1 MLPQITLIDCI
12 SSGKFKVPIITNT
25 TPLNMLEN
33 NIDISKAPL
42 IRLIFILRLFS
53 SYNSNYLLLLFLCN
67 MTIAT
72 ISIMIIIGICLTRK
86 LYVPLYRYL
95 SYLDTLFSSSCM
107 YDNKCSFL
115 CETVSE
121 PNNSDN
127 LTAAQVRIN
136 KNIPSYFQPAK
147 NKHHTYNFYFPIIKI
162 YAEPYSCQFKQNY
175 PKYLLSVLNL
185 YFLQFLILSKIIL

>member
-12 SSGKFKVPIITNT
+12 SSGKLKVPIITNT

-42 IRLIFILRLFS
+42 IRLIFFILRLFS

-86 LYVPLYRYL
+86 LYDPLYRYL
-95 SYLDTLFSSSCM
+95 SYLNTLFSSSCM

-115 CETVSE
+115 CETVSR

-127 LTAAQVRIN
+127 LTATLKSELIKIFHPIFSPQRIN
-136 KNIPSYFQPAK
+136 
-147 NKHHTYNFYFPIIKI
+147 TTPITFI
-162 YAEPYSCQFKQNY
+162 SQ
-175 PKYLLSVLNL
+175 
-185 YFLQFLILSKIIL
+185 

>member
-42 IRLIFILRLFS
+42 IRLIFFILRLFS

-72 ISIMIIIGICLTRK
+72 ISIMIIIGICLC
-86 LYVPLYRYL
+86 
-95 SYLDTLFSSSCM
+95 LFEYGILVLWKKSTFFEK
-107 YDNKCSFL
+107 DK
-115 CETVSE
+115 
-121 PNNSDN
+121 
-127 LTAAQVRIN
+127 
-136 KNIPSYFQPAK
+136 
-147 NKHHTYNFYFPIIKI
+147 
-162 YAEPYSCQFKQNY
+162 
-175 PKYLLSVLNL
+175 PKYVRTNKAKSH
-185 YFLQFLILSKIIL
+185 KKKKWKKGRKGKDKRK

>member
-25 TPLNMLEN
+25 TPLNMLDN

-42 IRLIFILRLFS
+42 IRLIFFILRLFS

-72 ISIMIIIGICLTRK
+72 ISIMIITVICLIRK
-86 LYVPLYRYL
+86 LYDPLYRYL
-95 SYLDTLFSSSCM
+95 SYLDTLFSSSYM

-115 CETVSE
+115 CETVSI

-127 LTAAQVRIN
+127 LTATLKSELIKIFHPIFSPQRIN
-136 KNIPSYFQPAK
+136 
-147 NKHHTYNFYFPIIKI
+147 TTPITFI
-162 YAEPYSCQFKQNY
+162 SQ
-175 PKYLLSVLNL
+175 
-185 YFLQFLILSKIIL
+185 

>member
-1 MLPQITLIDCI
+1 
-12 SSGKFKVPIITNT
+12 
-25 TPLNMLEN
+25 MLEN

-42 IRLIFILRLFS
+42 IRLIFFIFRLFS

-115 CETVSE
+115 CETVSR

-127 LTAAQVRIN
+127 LTATLKSELIKIFHPIFSPQRIN
-136 KNIPSYFQPAK
+136 TTPITLFPNNKNLCRTI
-147 NKHHTYNFYFPIIKI
+147 
-162 YAEPYSCQFKQNY
+162 
-175 PKYLLSVLNL
+175 LLSV
-185 YFLQFLILSKIIL
+185 QTKLSKISSFCSESVFSPVPYTFEDYTLKYTPNHNQADLYVQSFPLP

>member
-42 IRLIFILRLFS
+42 IRLIFFILRLFS

-86 LYVPLYRYL
+86 LYGPLYRYL
-95 SYLDTLFSSSCM
+95 SYLDTLFSSSYM

-115 CETVSE
+115 CETVSR

-127 LTAAQVRIN
+127 LTATLKSELIKIFHPIFSPQRIN
-136 KNIPSYFQPAK
+136 
-147 NKHHTYNFYFPIIKI
+147 TTPIT
-162 YAEPYSCQFKQNY
+162 
-175 PKYLLSVLNL
+175 
-185 YFLQFLILSKIIL
+185 IISQ

>member
-42 IRLIFILRLFS
+42 IRLIFFIFRLFS

-86 LYVPLYRYL
+86 LYGPLYRYL
-95 SYLDTLFSSSCM
+95 SYLDTLF
-107 YDNKCSFL
+107 NKCSFL
-115 CETVSE
+115 CETVSR

-127 LTAAQVRIN
+127 LTATLKSELIKIFHPIFSPQRIN
-136 KNIPSYFQPAK
+136 
-147 NKHHTYNFYFPIIKI
+147 TTPITFI
-162 YAEPYSCQFKQNY
+162 
-175 PKYLLSVLNL
+175 
-185 YFLQFLILSKIIL
+185 SK